1 MLLSTTSGVLSKT
14 IRNRQRSMLADLHAT
29 DIERRRRKATIPA
42 SRRNRATR
50 CRPQTRP
57 SLHEVLHLARPIGSP
72 GLLMKHVHPIREHLI
87 RLHPC
92 TRSPVL
98 PRIEATRADLEHLT
112 HTLSQA
118 LSTRR
123 LPHAPE
129 DRGEQIGVGGVART
143 NRRMAQ
149 TGIFRSRGD
158 ARLPRNDLP
167 VSATPASNLA

>member
-1 MLLSTTSGVLSKT
+1 MSDLRPTPDSCQHGKVLSKT

-112 HTLSQA
+112 QPQYSKLTLM
-118 LSTRR
+118 
-123 LPHAPE
+123 HA
-129 DRGEQIGVGGVART
+129 
-143 NRRMAQ
+143 
-149 TGIFRSRGD
+149 
-158 ARLPRNDLP
+158 
-167 VSATPASNLA
+167 